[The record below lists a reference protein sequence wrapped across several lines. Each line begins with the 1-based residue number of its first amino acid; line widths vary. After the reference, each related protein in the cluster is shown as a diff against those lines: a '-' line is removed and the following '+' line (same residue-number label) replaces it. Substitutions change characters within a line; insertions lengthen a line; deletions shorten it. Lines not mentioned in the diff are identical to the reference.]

1 MPNNDAQ
8 GRMTMRSFVAGCIA
22 AVLIA
27 VLGAIALDH
36 FQEPARVAFST
47 SSVRL

>member
-1 MPNNDAQ
+1 MRNNDTQ
-8 GRMTMRSFVAGCIA
+8 GRMAMRSFIASCIA
-22 AVLIA
+22 AILIA

-36 FQEPARVAFST
+36 FQESARVAFST